1 MRKKLLK
8 FRRLDDFLK
17 EYKGVWNFH
26 WKKSRKR
33 FKKNPHPLFE
43 KIILR
48 IKDLKNNPRPI
59 NCRKIVGSKSDY
71 RIRIEDYRVIYEI
84 VDKEKKIRIMR
95 VKHRKEVYR

>member
-1 MRKKLLK
+1 
-8 FRRLDDFLK
+8 
-17 EYKGVWNFH
+17 
-26 WKKSRKR
+26 
-33 FKKNPHPLFE
+33 LFE